1 MADGR
6 QKDWRPDRRT
16 TIGSGL
22 VTRERDAGRL
32 FGRDARQRRRARWLR
47 AAALA
52 LLALAAWHFGA
63 AAWIHVKARL
73 AQHLMERAYAR
84 MEEGE
89 RTVKPWSWADTWPVA
104 RLTVPRLR
112 VKLLVLADA
121 SGRSLAFGPGRVG
134 GSAAPGAPGHIVLS
148 GHRDT
153 HFAFLRDLAPGD
165 AIDLDTP
172 GGAQRRYTVARAFV
186 ADERDVLPQVDPLSP
201 ALTLVT
207 CYPFDA
213 VTAGGRL
220 RYVVEAHAAPPHPPP
235 NHRATAFAAPA
246 L

>member
-1 MADGR
+1 MGDGWQR
-6 QKDWRPDRRT
+6 DWHGDRRT

-22 VTRERDAGRL
+22 ITRERDAGRL
-32 FGRDARQRRRARWLR
+32 FGREARQRRRARWLR
-47 AAALA
+47 IAALA

-73 AQHLMERAYAR
+73 AQHLMERAFAR
-84 MEEGE
+84 MEQGE
-89 RTVKPWSWADTWPVA
+89 RDVKPWSWADTWPVA

-165 AIDLDTP
+165 AIALDTP

-186 ADERDVLPQVDPLSP
+186 ADERDALSRVDPLSP

-213 VTAGGRL
+213 VTAGGPL
-220 RYVVEAHAAPPHPPP
+220 RYVVEARAEPAPAPRD
-235 NHRATAFAAPA
+235 HRAAAA
-246 L
+246 AASAY